1 MKILVVDDE
10 LSQREILADILHDAG
25 HEVLLA
31 ANGEEG
37 ITLLQKNKIYLV
49 LTDLKMPGIDGIEVL
64 RRTIDF
70 NQDIQVILMTAFG
83 SIPSAV
89 SAIKNGAYDY
99 LTKPFKKDDLLRII
113 RRASDKIGLI
123 QENRRL
129 KDQMLHNYG
138 YHQLI
143 GTSQSMQKI
152 FKLIDKIKD
161 IDLSTLI
168 TGETGTGK
176 ELVAR
181 AIHFSSR
188 RKDSPFVALNCSA
201 IPENLIESELFGYEK
216 GAFTGAT
223 REHTGKFEQ
232 AQAGTIFLDE
242 IGAMPYHLQTR
253 LLRVLE
259 EKKISRL
266 GGKKVIE
273 LNVRFI
279 SATNEDLQKNIKEQ
293 RFRIDLFHR
302 LNIFEIHLP
311 PLRERKEDMEVLAK
325 HFVEK
330 FAKRYDKSDLKI
342 SKNAIQALLAYKFPG
357 NVRELENI
365 LEKTVLLE
373 DKDLITA
380 DSLIFSGRIDT
391 QALEQKEAETLPQM
405 EEEMIKNALRS
416 SGGSI
421 KQSADYLGI
430 TYKTLQYRMKK
441 FGLSRDD
448 FKN

>member
-1 MKILVVDDE
+1 LKILVIDDE

-25 HEVLLA
+25 YEVLLA

-37 ITLLQKNKIYLV
+37 ISLLNRRDIYLI
-49 LTDLKMPGIDGIEVL
+49 LTDLKMPGMDGIEVL
-64 RRTIDF
+64 RRTLDF
-70 NQDIQVILMTAFG
+70 NSDIQVILMTAFG

-113 RRASDKIGLI
+113 NRASDKIGLM
-123 QENRRL
+123 QENRQL

-161 IDLSTLI
+161 TDSSTLI
-168 TGETGTGK
+168 TGESGTGK

-188 RKDSPFVALNCSA
+188 RKDRPFMALNCSA

-216 GAFTGAT
+216 GAFTGAI

-232 AQAGTIFLDE
+232 SQGGTIFLDE

-259 EKKISRL
+259 EKRISKL

-273 LNVRFI
+273 LNVRII
-279 SATNEDLQKNIKEQ
+279 SATNEDLHKNMKEHK
-293 RFRIDLFHR
+293 FRIDLYHR
-302 LNIFEIHLP
+302 LNIFEVHLP
-311 PLRERKEDMEVLAK
+311 PLRERKEDIELLAN
-325 HFVEK
+325 HFFEK
-330 FAKRYDKSDLKI
+330 FTKRYDKSHLQI
-342 SKNAIQALLAYKFPG
+342 SKNVIQALMSYKFPG

-373 DKDLITA
+373 EKDTITA
-380 DSLIFSGRIDT
+380 DSLIFSGEIDT
-391 QALEQKEAETLPQM
+391 RILEQTETETLPQM
-405 EEEMIKNALRS
+405 EVEMIKNALRS
-416 SGGSI
+416 AKGSI

-441 FGLSRDD
+441 LGLKRND

>member
-161 IDLSTLI
+161 IDSSTLI

>member
-25 HEVLLA
+25 HEVFLA

-161 IDLSTLI
+161 IDSSTLI

-259 EKKISRL
+259 EKKINRL

-373 DKDLITA
+373 DKDSITA
-380 DSLIFSGRIDT
+380 DSLIFSGQIDT
-391 QALEQKEAETLPQM
+391 QVLEQKEAETLPQM

>member
-161 IDLSTLI
+161 IDSSTLI

-259 EKKISRL
+259 EKKINRL